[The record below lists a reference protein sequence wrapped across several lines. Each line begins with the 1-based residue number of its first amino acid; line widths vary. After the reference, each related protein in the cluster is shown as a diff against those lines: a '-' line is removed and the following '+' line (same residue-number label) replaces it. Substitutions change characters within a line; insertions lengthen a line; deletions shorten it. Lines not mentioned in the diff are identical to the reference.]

1 MSEIKIIPL
10 GTVSPFCT
18 DKNNC
23 PGYLIRYKD
32 YNILLDCGNG
42 ITKRLTL
49 PKDLENLH
57 IFISHFHID
66 HFGDLGTLQ
75 YASFCLHN
83 LGMLKDKIKVYLPKN
98 DFGFNKK
105 SITEREESYAEY
117 FDIEDNQVINI
128 VDLKITLKNN
138 NSHSIESFMIK
149 VESPEFKIVYTSDI
163 GISNLDD
170 LVEFSRNSDLL
181 ICECSFI
188 LKHNSNCPTHF
199 TAHQAGLLAK
209 DSNCKELLLTHFWP
223 LEDQDLY
230 LNEALEVFEN
240 SRLPEE
246 GKEYILKK

>member
-42 ITKRLTL
+42 ITKRLNL
-49 PKDLENLH
+49 PADLENLH
-57 IFISHFHID
+57 VFVSHFHID
-66 HFGDLGTLQ
+66 HFGDLG
-75 YASFCLHN
+75 
-83 LGMLKDKIKVYLPKN
+83 MLKDKIKIYLPKN

-105 SITEREESYAEY
+105 SITERKESYAEY
-117 FDIEDNQVINI
+117 FDIEDNKALSID
-128 VDLKITLKNN
+128 DLKITLKNN

-149 VESPEFKIVYTSDI
+149 VESPDFKIVYTSDI
-163 GISNLDD
+163 GTSNLDE
-170 LVEFSRNSDLL
+170 LVEFSRGADLL

-246 GKEYILKK
+246 GKELILKK